1 MSSDEADR
9 DDIKME
15 DDDRDPIAVRSIVT
29 GIYHLKECNLISK
42 TTLKHV
48 CKLYLADNNT
58 KYLLSG

>member
-29 GIYHLKECNLISK
+29 GIYHLKEWNLISN
-42 TTLKHV
+42 TTSKHA

-58 KYLLSG
+58 KYL